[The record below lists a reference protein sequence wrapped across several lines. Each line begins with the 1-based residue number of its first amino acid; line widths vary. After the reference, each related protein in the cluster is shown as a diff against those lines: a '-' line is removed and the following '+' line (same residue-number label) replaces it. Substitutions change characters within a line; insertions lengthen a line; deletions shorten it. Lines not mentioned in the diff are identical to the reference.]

1 MACYASSICSVSSI
15 WLVLIPFFRCHPIM
29 CVRKQMICWQHKHKK
44 LFLKTSRENFADPP
58 LYETT
63 QNQKHFFCSNKNSHS
78 ADVHMY
84 TCSKTHTQG
93 LVSIFRTSL
102 GIWCLNLEGHF
113 VKQISACWK
122 TIKTCCPCVSISVR
136 VCVGGFISFFW
147 TLRVCAEGG
156 CFNFVIFL
164 YER

>member
-1 MACYASSICSVSSI
+1 MLRKHIANNVSVDPHFPMSPYYVCKETNDMLTTKLKSSNTKNC
-15 WLVLIPFFRCHPIM
+15 WAGRALLIPLCMKR
-29 CVRKQMICWQHKHKK
+29 
-44 LFLKTSRENFADPP
+44 LKTRRISFAATRIHT
-58 LYETT
+58 LQTR
-63 QNQKHFFCSNKNSHS
+63 
-78 ADVHMY
+78 
-84 TCSKTHTQG
+84 TCTHVVKHTQG

-122 TIKTCCPCVSISVR
+122 TIKTCCPCVSISVH
-136 VCVGGFISFFW
+136 VCVGRFISFFW

-164 YER
+164 YEH

>member
-1 MACYASSICSVSSI
+1 M
-15 WLVLIPFFRCHPIM
+15 LVLIPVFWCHPIM
-29 CVRKQMICWQHKHKK
+29 CVRKQIICWQQNLKVQTQKVVPK
-44 LFLKTSRENFADPP
+44 DDQGKFLLQPQEFT
-58 LYETT
+58 L
-63 QNQKHFFCSNKNSHS
+63 Q
-78 ADVHMY
+78 
-84 TCSKTHTQG
+84 TCTCTHVVKHTQG

-147 TLRVCAEGG
+147 TLQVCAEGG
-156 CFNFVIFL
+156 CFNVVIFL
-164 YER
+164 YKH

>member
-1 MACYASSICSVSSI
+1 MVRKHVANSVSVDPCFLMSPYC
-15 WLVLIPFFRCHPIM
+15 VFRKTNCM
-29 CVRKQMICWQHKHKK
+29 LTTKLKSSNTKK
-44 LFLKTSRENFADPP
+44 LFLKMTREDFADPP
-58 LYETT
+58 LHETA
-63 QNQKHFFCSNKNSHS
+63 QNQKNFFCSHKNSHS

-147 TLRVCAEGG
+147 MLRVCAEGG

-164 YER
+164 YEH

>member
-1 MACYASSICSVSSI
+1 M
-15 WLVLIPFFRCHPIM
+15 LIPVFRCHPIM
-29 CVRKQMICWQHKHKK
+29 CVRKQMICWTK
-44 LFLKTSRENFADPP
+44 LKSSNTKVVPKNEQGELCWSPSAWNDSKPEEFLLQPQEFTLCGCTHVVK
-58 LYETT
+58 
-63 QNQKHFFCSNKNSHS
+63 
-78 ADVHMY
+78 
-84 TCSKTHTQG
+84 HTQG

-113 VKQISACWK
+113 VKQISVCWK

-147 TLRVCAEGG
+147 TLRVCAQGG